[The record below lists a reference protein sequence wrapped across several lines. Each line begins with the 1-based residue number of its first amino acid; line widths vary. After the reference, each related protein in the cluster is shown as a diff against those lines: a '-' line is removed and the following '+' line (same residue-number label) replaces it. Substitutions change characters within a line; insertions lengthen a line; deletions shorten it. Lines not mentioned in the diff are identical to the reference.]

1 MILQEMKTI
10 FLSVVLLTFF
20 SCANHS
26 QQPQGVQLVSAQA
39 FSEALQTTPNAT
51 IIDVRTPEEFQM
63 GHLQDAVNFNVLAPE
78 FQSQV
83 SKLDKTQPVFV
94 YCKVGGR
101 SADAVAKMK
110 GLGFTTIYDM
120 KGGYMAWASA
130 GMETTKAERVQAENF
145 TQADLDKLLSSDT
158 PILIDYYAPWCGPCK
173 KMEPILNKL
182 SAEYAGKVQI
192 VRINV
197 DEAATVVKSQKIDN
211 IPVVSTFKN
220 GSEIKRVNGFQDEAA
235 MRAMIEEILK

>member
-1 MILQEMKTI
+1 MILQEMKSI

-39 FSEALQTTPNAT
+39 FSEALKTTPNAT
-51 IIDVRTPEEFQM
+51 IIDVRTPEEYQM

-145 TQADLDKLLSSDT
+145 TQADLDKLLSSGT
-158 PILIDYYAPWCGPCK
+158 PILIDYYAPWCGP
-173 KMEPILNKL
+173 
-182 SAEYAGKVQI
+182 
-192 VRINV
+192 
-197 DEAATVVKSQKIDN
+197 
-211 IPVVSTFKN
+211 
-220 GSEIKRVNGFQDEAA
+220 
-235 MRAMIEEILK
+235 

>member
-1 MILQEMKTI
+1 MIKQVMKSI

-39 FSEALQTTPNAT
+39 FSEALKTTPNAT

-94 YCKVGGR
+94 YCKVR
-101 SADAVAKMK
+101 
-110 GLGFTTIYDM
+110 LF
-120 KGGYMAWASA
+120 
-130 GMETTKAERVQAENF
+130 
-145 TQADLDKLLSSDT
+145 
-158 PILIDYYAPWCGPCK
+158 
-173 KMEPILNKL
+173 
-182 SAEYAGKVQI
+182 
-192 VRINV
+192 
-197 DEAATVVKSQKIDN
+197 
-211 IPVVSTFKN
+211 
-220 GSEIKRVNGFQDEAA
+220 
-235 MRAMIEEILK
+235 